1 MSNSSNHPRVKL
13 SRLRDIGW
21 KLWDPI
27 GLLPPNV
34 NWTDEECHSYSDEYD
49 TYLLGAAG
57 KLRNGASQ
65 ESVVAYLTEIEE
77 DHMGLGH
84 SPGAGDRLKAV
95 VAAIAADD
103 ELWTW
108 PDEHGRFQDQ
118 EFP

>member
-1 MSNSSNHPRVKL
+1 MRKGSGHPRMKL

-21 KLWDPI
+21 TIWDPI

-34 NWTDEECHSYSDEYD
+34 SWSDEECHSFADEYD
-49 TYLLGAAG
+49 TYLLRAAG
-57 KLRNGASQ
+57 KLQNGDSQ
-65 ESVVAYLTEIEE
+65 DEVVAYLTEIEE

-84 SPGAGDRLKAV
+84 STLASDRLKAV

-108 PDEHGRFQDQ
+108 PDDQGRFPNLD
-118 EFP
+118 